1 MAEKGNSMCEE
12 LTTRYAYD
20 QQISQVEEQIRKQQQ
35 KVHDVS
41 AMTGNN
47 ASQIRQEEQTLQV
60 MEETLEGLKIK
71 RNQCTY

>member
-1 MAEKGNSMCEE
+1 MCEE